1 MPIKN
6 GLLHYKLRK
15 TVFGQITVIWEEEP
29 NFKVKRILL
38 PTHSVNVHIKYPKIT
53 SSTNAVIN
61 DFAEDIKKFLA
72 GEVIHFDIN
81 ILDLNSCS
89 SFQKKVLQAE
99 YGIPRGWIS
108 TYGKIANHIGNIN
121 AARAVGRAL
130 ASNPFPIAIP
140 CHRAIRKN
148 GELSGYQGGVE
159 MKRSLLKMEGIK
171 FTISGRA
178 LLDKIYYSN

>member
-1 MPIKN
+1 M
-6 GLLHYKLRK
+6 
-15 TVFGQITVIWEEEP
+15 
-29 NFKVKRILL
+29 
-38 PTHSVNVHIKYPKIT
+38 
-53 SSTNAVIN
+53 
-61 DFAEDIKKFLA
+61 
-72 GEVIHFDIN
+72 
-81 ILDLNSCS
+81 S

-148 GELSGYQGGVE
+148 GELGGYQGGVE